1 MTTRKIGPFELGDR
15 LGVGGMGIV
24 YRAVYTKTGMPV
36 AIKILS
42 PDLSEDAQ
50 LQARFEREIAILKKL
65 QHPNIV
71 KYYGGG
77 KFGTQR
83 FYAMELVH
91 GGSLEQR
98 LKEQRQLPWEQVVEF
113 GLEIAKALEHAHA
126 AGVVHRDLKPANL
139 LLTPDGTLKL
149 TDFGIA
155 RDTSATALTAA
166 GRTVGTYAYMAPEQ
180 IRGKPPVDRK
190 TDLYALGCVLFE
202 MLAGETPFSGSQQGE
217 VLMAHLQE
225 EPPRVTSLARNTP
238 QWLEDLIFN
247 LLEKNPDDRPFDA
260 LQVQV
265 ALEDGMKTTNQATVL
280 QPTLEATAARTATG
294 TTDKPKKKKKKKTKA
309 ELATPFYE
317 KAWFLGGCLLLLIG
331 VIVWSMQPL
340 SESRLLASAEPLM
353 ASQEVSDWIS
363 ARDRYLK
370 PLLDRYPD
378 GECAQKARDHLDKLD
393 MYQADR
399 RASAKAKSLDDPDN
413 EGQRLYIEAGRY
425 EQNGDRI
432 SQLEKYR
439 SMLELLKSKLNEPEY
454 RPYLLLAQR
463 KIQQIEE
470 AGTDSVDRLSI
481 VKGMLEKAEDK
492 LAESDKLG
500 AQAIWRS
507 IVKLYAGN
515 QELEAEVEQ
524 ARARLEGRSLSKA
537 QPAAEAPQ

>member
-1 MTTRKIGPFELGDR
+1 MAARKIGPFELGDR

-24 YRAVYTKTGMPV
+24 YRAVYTKTGTPV
-36 AIKILS
+36 AIKVLS
-42 PDLSEDAQ
+42 PDLSDDTQ

-77 KFGTQR
+77 KFGAQR
-83 FYAMELVH
+83 FYAMELVQ
-91 GGSLEQR
+91 GGALESL
-98 LKEQRQLPWEQVVEF
+98 LKEKRQLPWEQVVEF
-113 GLEIAKALEHAHA
+113 GMQIAKALEHAHA

-139 LLTPDGTLKL
+139 LLTPEGTLKL

-155 RDTSATALTAA
+155 RDTQATALTAA

-225 EPPRVTSLARNTP
+225 EPPRVTSLARSCP

-247 LLEKNPDDRPFDA
+247 LLEKNPDDRPYDA

-265 ALEDGMKTTNQATVL
+265 ALEEGLKSTTQATVL
-280 QPTLEATAARTATG
+280 QPTIDGDTNARPAE
-294 TTDKPKKKKKKKTKA
+294 KPKKKKKKKGSKA
-309 ELATPFYE
+309 DLETPFYE
-317 KAWFLGGCLLLLIG
+317 RAWFLGLCLLMLIG
-331 VIVWSMQPL
+331 GVVWLMQPL
-340 SESRLLASAEPLM
+340 SEAQLLARAEPLM
-353 ASQEVSDWIS
+353 ASEDESKWIT
-363 ARDRYLK
+363 ARDSYLN
-370 PLLDRYPD
+370 PLLNRFPD
-378 GECAQKARDHLDKLD
+378 GDAARKARDHLDKLE
-393 MYQADR
+393 MAQAER
-399 RASAKAKSLDDPDN
+399 RAGIKAKSLDEADN
-413 EGQRLYIEAGRY
+413 EAQRLYIEASRY
-425 EQNGDRI
+425 EVNGDRI

-439 SMLELLKSKLNEPEY
+439 SMLELLKGRIGDPDF

-463 KIQQIEE
+463 KIHQIEA
-470 AGTDSVDRLSI
+470 AGTDSVDRLAI
-481 VKGMLEKAEDK
+481 VKGMLDKAEEK
-492 LAESDKLG
+492 LAASDKLG

-507 IVKLYAGN
+507 IEKLYSGN

-524 ARARLEGRSLSKA
+524 ARARLQGK
-537 QPAAEAPQ
+537 

>member
-1 MTTRKIGPFELGDR
+1 MTARKIGPFELGDR

-24 YRAVYTKTGMPV
+24 YRAIYTKTGTPV
-36 AIKILS
+36 AIKVLS
-42 PDLSEDAQ
+42 PDLSDDTQ

-77 KFGTQR
+77 KFGAQR

-91 GGSLEQR
+91 GGALEKL
-98 LKEQRQLPWEQVVEF
+98 LKEKRQLPWEQVVEF
-113 GLEIAKALEHAHA
+113 GLQIVKALEHAHA

-139 LLTPDGTLKL
+139 LLTPEGTLKL

-155 RDTSATALTAA
+155 RDTQATALTAA

-202 MLAGETPFSGSQQGE
+202 MLTGETPFSGSQQGE

-225 EPPRVTSLARNTP
+225 EPPRVTSLARNCP

-247 LLEKNPDDRPFDA
+247 LLEKNPEDRPYDA

-265 ALEDGMKTTNQATVL
+265 ALEDGLKSTTQATVL
-280 QPTLEATAARTATG
+280 QPTVDGGSG
-294 TTDKPKKKKKKKTKA
+294 TKSAEKPKKKKKKKGSKA
-309 ELATPFYE
+309 DLATPFYE
-317 KAWFLGGCLLLLIG
+317 RAWFLGLCLLVLIG
-331 VIVWSMQPL
+331 GVIWLMQPL
-340 SESRLLASAEPLM
+340 GEAQLLARAEPLM
-353 ASQEVSDWIS
+353 ASADESNWIT
-363 ARDRYLK
+363 ARDSYLK
-370 PLLDRYPD
+370 PLLERFPE
-378 GECAQKARDHLDKLD
+378 GAAAQKARDYLDKLE
-393 MYQADR
+393 MSQAER
-399 RASAKAKSLDDPDN
+399 RASIKAKSLDEADN
-413 EGQRLYIEAGRY
+413 EAQRLYIDASRY
-425 EQNGDRI
+425 EVNGDRI

-439 SMLELLKSKLNEPEY
+439 SMLELLKGKINDSAY
-454 RPYLLLAQR
+454 RPYLLLAQH

-470 AGTDSVDRLSI
+470 AGTDSVDRLAI
-481 VKGMLEKAEDK
+481 VKGMLEKAEDR

-507 IVKLYAGN
+507 IIKLYSGN
-515 QELEAEVEQ
+515 QELEAEVKQ
-524 ARARLEGRSLSKA
+524 ARARLEGKL
-537 QPAAEAPQ
+537 P